1 VTRPFLAGA
10 ATGDGPTPIDQP
22 LGQRIVGVIRRPAAT
37 FRQVVAAPSWA
48 GALLFSALISVA
60 AGAAL
65 METQVGRQ
73 AQVDQWE
80 RTATA
85 FGRHVDDAAYARLE
99 ELSRAN
105 GVEYASV
112 SALISGPLL
121 SVVIAALLPI
131 FFRAGRSKNGVAP
144 VGAAPAT
151 VVPQQAV
158 GFRQALAVTA
168 HAGVILALRQVI
180 AAPVTYAR
188 ESVSTG
194 ASLGLWFSTLDE
206 AAPVARFLGAIDLF
220 VVWWLVVLAIGTAA
234 LFGVRAGRT
243 AGVFFAIYAALAVLL
258 AIAMALSG
266 GSA

>member
-1 VTRPFLAGA
+1 MTRPSLAGA
-10 ATGDGPTPIDQP
+10 ATGDGPTPINQS

-48 GALLFSALISVA
+48 GALLFSALIGVA

-73 AQVDQWE
+73 AQVDRWE

-85 FGRHVDDAAYARLE
+85 FGQHVDDASYARLE
-99 ELSRAN
+99 ELSRDH

-112 SALISGPLL
+112 SALISGPVL
-121 SVVIAALLPI
+121 SVIIAALLPI
-131 FFRAGRSKNGVAP
+131 FFRSGRLENGFAHA
-144 VGAAPAT
+144 GAAPPRA
-151 VVPQQAV
+151 VPQAV
-158 GFRQALAVTA
+158 GFGQALAVSA

-194 ASLGLWFSTLDE
+194 GSLGLWFSTLDE
-206 AAPVARFLGAIDLF
+206 ASPIARFLGAIDLF
-220 VVWWLVVLAIGTAA
+220 VVWWLVVLAIGAAA

-243 AGVFFAIYAALAVLL
+243 AGVFVGIYAALALLL
-258 AIAMALSG
+258 AIAMAFAG